1 MLKEQDEIEAEGGG
15 APIEGP
21 RAGEAPDRA
30 QEGVKTQGVQA
41 HNVKDEQDKKE
52 KKACLKKKRSSPP
65 YILWCKDQSYLL
77 IKKESLEAEFKEIS
91 NILGLKWKNATAEEK
106 KPYEEKYQA
115 EKEAYM

>member
-15 APIEGP
+15 APIEGS
-21 RAGEAPDRA
+21 RAGEAPNRA

-41 HNVKDEQDKKE
+41 HNEDSCWQ
-52 KKACLKKKRSSPP
+52 
-65 YILWCKDQSYLL
+65 